1 MVTST
6 RQIVLIQKIVS
17 IHVATFDN
25 FSWRGRAQQKVEHW
39 LIEDGP
45 LRPPSISALWRR
57 LFGLSDQ

>member
-1 MVTST
+1 MVSST

-39 LIEDGP
+39 LIEDGH
-45 LRPPSISALWRR
+45 LRPPSISALWMR
-57 LFGLSDQ
+57 LFGLSYQ